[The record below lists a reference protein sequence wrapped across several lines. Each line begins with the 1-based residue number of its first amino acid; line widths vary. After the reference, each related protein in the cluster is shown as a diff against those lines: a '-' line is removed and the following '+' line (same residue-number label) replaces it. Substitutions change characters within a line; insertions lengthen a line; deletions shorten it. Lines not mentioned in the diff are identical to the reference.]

1 MATSSAPTR
10 AWCRTARRVMAG
22 RRPAAAAQAEARR
35 RRDAAAA
42 TTHPSPMPSRLS
54 DYRAACLREQQPR
67 AAAAA
72 DSRGGSM
79 QKRRVIAG
87 LVLLACA
94 SLTAQQPRS
103 SWSGVYTAAQAS
115 AGEKI
120 YFEKC
125 ASCHGPD
132 LGGIERAP
140 ALAGGAFLNG
150 WHGQDLRR
158 LLERIDAMP
167 PNAPGSLP
175 AADSVALLAFLLR
188 AAEMPSGTTALP
200 TDRGQL
206 SRITFERTR
215 AAAGASAPAAAPA
228 PPAAPAAQGPQ
239 GPARAPAG

>member
-1 MATSSAPTR
+1 MHY
-10 AWCRTARRVMAG
+10 G
-22 RRPAAAAQAEARR
+22 
-35 RRDAAAA
+35 
-42 TTHPSPMPSRLS
+42 
-54 DYRAACLREQQPR
+54 
-67 AAAAA
+67 
-72 DSRGGSM
+72 
-79 QKRRVIAG
+79 RRVIAG
-87 LVLLACA
+87 IIVLACA
-94 SLTAQQPRS
+94 TVGAQQSRS
-103 SWSGVYTAAQAS
+103 SWSGVYTAAQAA

-120 YFEKC
+120 YFETC

-140 ALAGGAFLNG
+140 ALGGGAFLNA

-215 AAAGASAPAAAPA
+215 GAAVASAPAAGT
-228 PPAAPAAQGPQ
+228 PAAAS
-239 GPARAPAG
+239 RAPRR

>member
-1 MATSSAPTR
+1 MNHA
-10 AWCRTARRVMAG
+10 
-22 RRPAAAAQAEARR
+22 
-35 RRDAAAA
+35 
-42 TTHPSPMPSRLS
+42 
-54 DYRAACLREQQPR
+54 
-67 AAAAA
+67 
-72 DSRGGSM
+72 
-79 QKRRVIAG
+79 RRVIAG
-87 LVLLACA
+87 MVVVACA
-94 SLTAQQPRS
+94 TLGAQQSRS
-103 SWSGVYTAAQAS
+103 SWSGVYTAAQAT

-125 ASCHGPD
+125 ATCHGPD

-140 ALAGGAFLNG
+140 ALAGGAFRDS

-215 AAAGASAPAAAPA
+215 AAAVASEPAAAPPA
-228 PPAAPAAQGPQ
+228 PEIG
-239 GPARAPAG
+239 RAHV